1 MIFKRKKVNLCCQ
14 VSLLDLLKQEV
25 SAKAQLHIY
34 TRFCIF
40 IHFQEDIV

>member
-1 MIFKRKKVNLCCQ
+1 MIFEREKVNRCCH